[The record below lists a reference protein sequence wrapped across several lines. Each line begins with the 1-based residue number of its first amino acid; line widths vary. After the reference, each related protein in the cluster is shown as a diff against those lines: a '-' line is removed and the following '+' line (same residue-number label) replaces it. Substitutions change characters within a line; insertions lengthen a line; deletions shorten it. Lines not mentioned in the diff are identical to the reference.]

1 MALIE
6 NDPESMPTPEK
17 LMRNEEFSHS
27 DIILSDIG
35 TELKIIVTGL
45 FSPSTKSEIIKIASE
60 YDFPVAFDGGGSSVR
75 MELDRE

>member
-6 NDPESMPTPEK
+6 NDPESMPTAEK

-27 DIILSDIG
+27 DIVLRDIG

-45 FSPSTKSEIIKIASE
+45 FSLSTKNEIIKIASE
-60 YDFPVAFDGGGSSVR
+60 YDFPVGFDGDGRSVG